1 LVWKGSIDRILADNE
16 NSSGGYMQPA
26 LWVGFAAL
34 IGGAL
39 FAFKALPPRTA
50 ALAVFF
56 GGWLFAP
63 VGVFPAG
70 SSQAGQSGHPFW
82 ILGSALPS
90 DMLLHKAWLVPCAV
104 LLGALVFDRESL
116 RRFRLSWFD
125 APVLL
130 WCAWPLM
137 QSLLFVGEPRPEG
150 AVASLYLLGSWSLA
164 WFIGRV
170 YCAGTEGLSALARA
184 LALSGLA
191 CLPFAL
197 IEGLAGAQTYGWFFE
212 PHPFRHD
219 GNERY
224 LGWRPLGFFENGN
237 QYGLWI
243 SLCALVA
250 AWLAWSRAGADRRW
264 RVVAALVLLMAL
276 AAQSIGGLLLAALGA
291 VVLWLSSRLRP
302 RWMATGAL
310 AAALAVSAVY
320 VSGVVPVASI
330 ANDTALGRAT
340 VGAIKSV
347 GRGSF
352 TWRIAQDQRA
362 LPLAMAQPLAGTGH
376 WNWWRAQPSRPWG
389 LAMLLLGQFGLIG
402 AALSASGLLLPAA
415 RIAWTAPRGNA
426 RAPQALPWLLAIV
439 ILLSMLDAVLNS
451 FVFFPAVMIAAALST
466 HER

>member
-1 LVWKGSIDRILADNE
+1 
-16 NSSGGYMQPA
+16 MQPA
-26 LWVGFAAL
+26 LWLGFAL
-34 IGGAL
+34 LFGGAL
-39 FAFKALPPRTA
+39 IAFKWLPPRTA

-90 DMLLHKAWLVPCAV
+90 DMLLHKAWVVPCAV
-104 LLGALVFDRESL
+104 LIGALVFDRASL
-116 RRFRLSWFD
+116 RHFRPSWFD
-125 APVLL
+125 APLLL
-130 WCAWPLM
+130 WCAWPLL
-137 QSLLFVGEPRPEG
+137 QSLLFVGQPQPEG
-150 AVASLYLLGSWSLA
+150 AVASLYLAGTWGLT

-170 YCAGTEGLSALARA
+170 YCAGTEGLSELARA

-197 IEGLAGAQTYGWFFE
+197 VEGVAGAQTYGWFFE

-250 AWLAWSRAGADRRW
+250 AWLAWAAGA
-264 RVVAALVLLMAL
+264 LAL

-291 VVLWLSSRLRP
+291 AVLWLSSRLRP
-302 RWMATGAL
+302 RWMAT
-310 AAALAVSAVY
+310 AALSAALLVSAVY
-320 VSGVVPVASI
+320 VSGVVPVARI
-330 ANDTALGRAT
+330 ANDTALGRAA
-340 VGAIKSV
+340 VGAIKSI

-362 LPLAMAQPLAGTGH
+362 LPLAMAQPLTGTGQ
-376 WNWWRAQPSRPWG
+376 WDWWRAQPSRPWG
-389 LAMLLLGQFGLIG
+389 LAMLVLGQFGLIG
-402 AALSASGLLLPAA
+402 IALSASVLLLPAA
-415 RIAWTAPRGNA
+415 RIAWQAPRGDA
-426 RAPQALPWLLAIV
+426 RSLQALPWLLAV
-439 ILLSMLDAVLNS
+439 VVLLSMLDAVLNS

-466 HER
+466 TDATHER

>member
-1 LVWKGSIDRILADNE
+1 
-16 NSSGGYMQPA
+16 MQPA
-26 LWVGFAAL
+26 LWLGWALL

-39 FAFKALPPRTA
+39 IAFKLLPPRTA
-50 ALAVFF
+50 ALSVFF

-70 SSQAGQSGHPFW
+70 SSKAGEGGHPFW

-90 DMLLHKAWLVPCAV
+90 DMLLHKAWVVPCAV
-104 LLGALVFDRESL
+104 LLGALVIDRASL

-125 APVLL
+125 LPVLL
-130 WCAWPLM
+130 WCPWPLL
-137 QSLLFVGEPRPEG
+137 QSLLFVSESRPDG
-150 AVASLYLLGSWSLA
+150 ASASLYLTGSWGLT

-170 YCAGTEGLSALARA
+170 YCSGADGLSALARA
-184 LALSGLA
+184 LAMAGLA
-191 CLPFAL
+191 CLPLAL

-219 GNERY
+219 GTERY

-250 AWLAWSRAGADRRW
+250 AWLACSRGVADRRW
-264 RVVAALVLLMAL
+264 RVVALVVLAMAL

-291 VVLWLSSRLRP
+291 MVLCLSSRLRP
-302 RWMATGAL
+302 RWMAT
-310 AAALAVSAVY
+310 AALATSLLVSAVY
-320 VSGVVPVASI
+320 VSGVVPVARI

-362 LPLAMAQPLAGTGH
+362 LPLAMAQPFAGTGQ
-376 WNWWRAQPSRPWG
+376 WDWWRSQPSRPWG
-389 LAMLLLGQFGLIG
+389 LAMLVLGQFGLVG
-402 AALSASGLLLPAA
+402 AALSASVLLLPAV
-415 RIAWTAPRGNA
+415 RVAWTAPRGDP
-426 RAPQALPWLLAIV
+426 RAPQALTWLLAIV
-439 ILLSMLDAVLNS
+439 VLLSMLDAVLNS

>member
-1 LVWKGSIDRILADNE
+1 
-16 NSSGGYMQPA
+16 MQPA
-26 LWVGFAAL
+26 LWLGLAL
-34 IGGAL
+34 LSGGAL
-39 FAFKALPPRTA
+39 IAFKWLPPRTA

-90 DMLLHKAWLVPCAV
+90 DMLLHKAWVVPCAV
-104 LLGALVFDRESL
+104 LLGALVFDRASL
-116 RRFRLSWFD
+116 RRFRPSWFD

-130 WCAWPLM
+130 WCAWPLL
-137 QSLLFVGEPRPEG
+137 QSLLFVGQPRPEG
-150 AVASLYLLGSWSLA
+150 AVASLYLAGTWGLTWS
-164 WFIGRV
+164 IGRV
-170 YCAGTEGLSALARA
+170 YCAGAQGLLALARA
-184 LALSGLA
+184 LALSAVA

-197 IEGLAGAQTYGWFFE
+197 AEGLGGAQTYGWFFE
-212 PHPFRHD
+212 AHPFRHD

-250 AWLAWSRAGADRRW
+250 AWLAWSRGATDRRW
-264 RVVAALVLLMAL
+264 RAAAWAAAAMAL
-276 AAQSIGGLLLAALGA
+276 AAQSIGGLLLAALGGA
-291 VVLWLSSRLRP
+291 VLWLSSRLRP
-302 RWMATGAL
+302 RWMATAAL
-310 AAALAVSAVY
+310 AAALLVSAVY
-320 VSGVVPVASI
+320 VSGVVPVARI
-330 ANDTALGRAT
+330 ANDTALGRAA
-340 VGAIKSV
+340 VGTIKSV

-362 LPLAMAQPLAGTGH
+362 LPLAMAQPLAGTGQ
-376 WNWWRAQPSRPWG
+376 WDWWREQPSRPWG

-402 AALSASGLLLPAA
+402 VALSVSVLLLPAA
-415 RIAWTAPRGNA
+415 RTAWTAPRGDP
-426 RAPQALPWLLAIV
+426 RAPQALPWLLAV
-439 ILLSMLDAVLNS
+439 VVLLSMLDAVLNS

-466 HER
+466 TDATDAH

>member
-1 LVWKGSIDRILADNE
+1 
-16 NSSGGYMQPA
+16 MQPA
-26 LWVGFAAL
+26 LWLGLAL
-34 IGGAL
+34 LTGGAL
-39 FAFKALPPRTA
+39 IAFKALPPRMA
-50 ALAVFF
+50 ALLVFF

-90 DMLLHKAWLVPCAV
+90 DMGLHKAWAVPCAV
-104 LLGALVFDRESL
+104 LLGALLFDRASL
-116 RRFRLSWFD
+116 RRFRPSWFD
-125 APVLL
+125 APVVL
-130 WCAWPLM
+130 WCVWPWV
-137 QSLLFVGEPRPEG
+137 QSLLLVGQARPEG
-150 AVASLYLLGSWSLA
+150 ALASLYLAGTWGLT

-170 YCAGTEGLSALARA
+170 YCAGTEGLFALARA

-191 CLPFAL
+191 CLPFA
-197 IEGLAGAQTYGWFFE
+197 IAEGVAGAQTYGWFFE

-250 AWLAWSRAGADRRW
+250 AWLALSRDATVRRW
-264 RVVAALVLLMAL
+264 RAVAWVVGAMAV
-276 AAQSIGGLLLAALGA
+276 AAQSIGGLALALLGA
-291 VVLWLSSRLRP
+291 AVLGLSSRLRP
-302 RWMATGAL
+302 RHMVAAAL
-310 AAALAVSAVY
+310 AAAFVVSAVY
-320 VSGVVPVASI
+320 VSGAVPVARM
-330 ANDTALGRAT
+330 ANDTALGRAV

-362 LPLAMAQPLAGTGH
+362 LPLAMAHPLAGTGQ
-376 WNWWRAQPSRPWG
+376 WDWWRAQPSRPWG
-389 LAMLLLGQFGLIG
+389 LAMLVLGQFGLIG
-402 AALSASGLLLPAA
+402 VALSASVLLLPAA
-415 RIAWTAPRGNA
+415 RVAWQAPRSDP
-426 RAPQALPWLLAIV
+426 RAPQALPWLLAV
-439 ILLSMLDAVLNS
+439 VVLLSMLDAVLNS
-451 FVFFPAVMIAAALST
+451 FVFFPAVLIAAALST

>member
-1 LVWKGSIDRILADNE
+1 
-16 NSSGGYMQPA
+16 MQPA

-34 IGGAL
+34 IAGAL
-39 FAFKALPPRTA
+39 LAFKRLPPRTA
-50 ALAVFF
+50 AFAVFF

-90 DMLLHKAWLVPCAV
+90 DMLLHKAWVVPCAV

-116 RRFRLSWFD
+116 RRFRPTWFD
-125 APVLL
+125 LPVML
-130 WCAWPLM
+130 WCAWPLL
-137 QSLLFVGEPRPEG
+137 QSLLFIGAPRPDG
-150 AVASLYLLGSWSLA
+150 AASSLYLLGTWGLT

-170 YCAGTEGLSALARA
+170 YGAGTEGLPALARA

-197 IEGLAGAQTYGWFFE
+197 IEGVAGAQMYGWFFE

-250 AWLAWSRAGADRRW
+250 AWLAWSRGGRW
-264 RVVAALVLLMAL
+264 RAVAAIVLAMAL

-291 VVLWLSSRLRP
+291 VVLGLSSRLRP

-310 AAALAVSAVY
+310 AASLAVSALY
-320 VSGVVPVASI
+320 VSGVVPVARI

-362 LPLAMAQPLAGTGH
+362 LPLAMARPLIGTGQ
-376 WNWWRAQPSRPWG
+376 WDWWRAQPSRPWG
-389 LAMLLLGQFGLIG
+389 LAMLVLGQFGLIG
-402 AALSASGLLLPAA
+402 IVLSASALLLPAA
-415 RIAWTAPRGNA
+415 RAAWTAPRGDA
-426 RAPQALPWLLAIV
+426 LAPQALPWLLAIV
-439 ILLSMLDAVLNS
+439 VLLSMLDAVLNS

>member
-1 LVWKGSIDRILADNE
+1 
-16 NSSGGYMQPA
+16 MQPA
-26 LWVGFAAL
+26 LWLGFALLVAGAL
-34 IGGAL
+34 I
-39 FAFKALPPRTA
+39 AFKALPPRTA
-50 ALAVFF
+50 ALTVFF

-90 DMLLHKAWLVPCAV
+90 DMLLHKAWVVPCAV
-104 LLGALVFDRESL
+104 LLGALVFDRASL
-116 RRFRLSWFD
+116 RRFRPSWFD
-125 APVLL
+125 APLLL
-130 WCAWPLM
+130 WCAWPLL
-137 QSLLFVGEPRPEG
+137 QSLLFVGEPRPGG
-150 AVASLYLLGSWSLA
+150 AVASLYLLGTWGAS

-170 YCAGTEGLSALARA
+170 YCAGMDGLLALARA

-197 IEGLAGAQTYGWFFE
+197 AEGVAGAQTYGWFFE

-250 AWLAWSRAGADRRW
+250 AWLVWSRGAADRRW
-264 RVVAALVLLMAL
+264 RVVAWAVTAMAL
-276 AAQSIGGLLLAALGA
+276 AAQSIGGVLLAVLGG
-291 VVLWLSSRLRP
+291 VVLWLSSRVRP
-302 RWMATGAL
+302 RLMATAAL

-320 VSGVVPVASI
+320 VSGVVPVARI
-330 ANDTALGRAT
+330 ASETALGRAT
-340 VGAIKSV
+340 VGAIKSI

-362 LPLAMAQPLAGTGH
+362 LPLAMARPLVGTGQ
-376 WNWWRAQPSRPWG
+376 WDWWRAQPSRPWG
-389 LAMLLLGQFGLIG
+389 LAMLMLGQFGLVG
-402 AALSASGLLLPAA
+402 VLLSASVLLLPAA
-415 RIAWTAPRGNA
+415 RVAWHAPRGDPRA
-426 RAPQALPWLLAIV
+426 REALPWLLALV
-439 ILLSMLDAVLNS
+439 VLLSMLDAVLNS
-451 FVFFPAVMIAAALST
+451 FIFFPAVLIAAALSP

>member
-1 LVWKGSIDRILADNE
+1 
-16 NSSGGYMQPA
+16 MQPA
-26 LWVGFAAL
+26 QWLGFAAL

-39 FAFKALPPRTA
+39 IAFKLLAPRTA

-70 SSQAGQSGHPFW
+70 SSQAGEGGHPFW

-90 DMLLHKAWLVPCAV
+90 DMLLHKAWAVPCAV
-104 LLGALVFDRESL
+104 VLGALLFDRAWL

-125 APVLL
+125 GPVML
-130 WCAWPLM
+130 WCAWPLLE
-137 QSLLFVGEPRPEG
+137 SLLLAGDPRPAG
-150 AVASLYLLGSWSLA
+150 AVASLYLAGTWGLT

-170 YCAGTEGLSALARA
+170 YCAGTEGLFALARA

-197 IEGLAGAQTYGWFFE
+197 AEGMAGAQTYGWFFE

-250 AWLAWSRAGADRRW
+250 AWLAWSRGAADRRW
-264 RVVAALVLLMAL
+264 RVVATAVLAMAL

-291 VVLWLSSRLRP
+291 VALWLSQRLRP
-302 RWMATGAL
+302 RVMATAAL
-310 AAALAVSAVY
+310 AAALLVSAVY
-320 VSGVVPVASI
+320 VSGAVPVARI

-362 LPLAMAQPLAGTGH
+362 LPLAMAQPLTGTGQ
-376 WNWWRAQPSRPWG
+376 WDWWRSQPSRPWG
-389 LAMLLLGQFGLIG
+389 LAMLVLGQFGLVG
-402 AALSASGLLLPAA
+402 AALSASVLLLPAL
-415 RIAWTAPRGNA
+415 RVAWAAPRGDP

-439 ILLSMLDAVLNS
+439 VLLSMLDAVLNS